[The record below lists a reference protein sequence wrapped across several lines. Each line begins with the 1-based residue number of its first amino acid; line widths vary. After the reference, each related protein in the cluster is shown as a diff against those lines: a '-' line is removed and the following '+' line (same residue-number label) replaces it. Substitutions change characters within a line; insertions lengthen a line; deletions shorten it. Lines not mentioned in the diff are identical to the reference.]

1 MLFEHLSEQDRQNI
15 EYWITNYADSDGNYL
30 PLNSSLEY
38 ILRYWDKNKEEL
50 YKLLGNN
57 LILSKVFK
65 YTKSLDEAEGEYSD
79 YFKWNDAFLRSFR
92 HFCGAVR
99 RANSKYN
106 NMASFRY
113 LLSCPEADQLETL
126 DDVESLF
133 YNLYNGTDFTLSFE
147 EKSLRINTGC
157 KVSKLLGK
165 IVKTWPSY
173 FSQEDYEEFRIAQS
187 QFTNQNKL
195 VGNLCLSIHPLDYIT
210 MSDNNEGWDSCMNW
224 RDAGDYRMGTV
235 EMMNS
240 PCVVEAYLTAAE
252 PMVDGTLTWN
262 SKKWRQLFIVTPQVI
277 MGIKPY
283 PYVNDELTGQT
294 LKWLKELAQTNCGWG
309 PYSDNLTQIRNKE
322 KTQVSDDGRII
333 TFYFNTN
340 HMYND
345 VYSEH
350 PGYVAKSFTE
360 PTFRLNFSG
369 ESECM
374 LCGCLIDEEK
384 EVTCQNCNGRYYCT
398 ECGDEISEEYVTY
411 DSEGNPYCS
420 YCADC
425 YLSECQVCGEFVQSN
440 DIQEIPV
447 KDQDIQF
454 DSIFCCE
461 NCLRIQRGH
470 INNLVGPFLRT
481 NSGELAIE
489 YNNITEAGFN
499 YFPWLRQGV

>member
-1 MLFEHLSEQDRQNI
+1 MR
-15 EYWITNYADSDGNYL
+15 
-30 PLNSSLEY
+30 
-38 ILRYWDKNKEEL
+38 
-50 YKLLGNN
+50 
-57 LILSKVFK
+57 V
-65 YTKSLDEAEGEYSD
+65 
-79 YFKWNDAFLRSFR
+79 
-92 HFCGAVR
+92 
-99 RANSKYN
+99 
-106 NMASFRY
+106 
-113 LLSCPEADQLETL
+113 
-126 DDVESLF
+126 
-133 YNLYNGTDFTLSFE
+133 
-147 EKSLRINTGC
+147 NTGC

-173 FSQEDYEEFRIAQS
+173 FSQEDYEEFRIAHS

-195 VGNLCLSIHPLDYIT
+195 VGNLCLSIHPLDYLT

-252 PMVDGTLTWN
+252 PMTEGDSFSWN
-262 SKKWRQLFIVTPQVI
+262 SKKWRQLFIITPQVI

-283 PYVNDELTGQT
+283 PYINDELTGQT

-309 PYSDNLTQIRNKE
+309 SYSDNLTQIRNKE

-333 TFYFNTN
+333 TFYFNTC

-374 LCGCLIDEEK
+374 LCGCPIDEEK

-398 ECGDEISEEYVTY
+398 ECGDEICEEDVTY

-425 YLSECQVCGEFVQSN
+425 YLSECQICGDFVDN
-440 DIQEIPV
+440 NNIQEIII
-447 KDQDIQF
+447 KNQDNQL

-461 NCLRIQRGH
+461 NCICHKRKH
-470 INNLVGPFLRT
+470 INNLLGPFV
-481 NSGELAIE
+481 GVFAIE
-489 YNNITEAGFN
+489 YNNITEAGFKC
-499 YFPWLRQGV
+499 FPWLKQDV